1 MTCYAIGHIEVTDAE
16 RYQDYAS
23 AVLAQVSRIG
33 GKILAAGRATVL
45 EGAELPNL
53 NVIIEFP
60 DEDAAMAWYASE
72 EYQAVRPIRLQ
83 ATTSSQIALVRAAR

>member
-1 MTCYAIGHIEVTDAE
+1 MTCYAIGHIDVVDAE

-23 AVLAQVSRIG
+23 AVLAQVARIG
-33 GKILAAGRATVL
+33 GKILAAGRATTL
-45 EGAELPNL
+45 EGAGMPNL

-60 DEDAAMAWYASE
+60 DEDTAIAWYASD
-72 EYQAVRPIRLQ
+72 EYQAVRPIRLE

>member
-1 MTCYAIGHIEVTDAE
+1 MACYAIGHIEVTDAE
-16 RYQDYAS
+16 RYKEYAS

-33 GKILAAGRATVL
+33 GRVLAAGRATAL
-45 EGAELPNL
+45 KGSAMPNL

-60 DEDAAMAWYASE
+60 DEGTAMAWYSSD
-72 EYQAVRPIRLQ
+72 EYQAVRPIRLA